1 MIVIIPDELDFVGAS
16 EGVSFNR
23 QPQLRYSTKSGWQ
36 FSLENPSTTYLNDAG
51 TKMIGN
57 VELIP
62 DAVIRKNFNG
72 DWGTFSVSTIFRS
85 LTIKENNNKQSH
97 LGYGFST
104 GGKFNVGSKDDI
116 RFSVS
121 GGKGVGR
128 YLALNFITSGV
139 YSNINDLE
147 GEFETIPMINGYFS
161 YLHHWSKK
169 WKSSVSYST
178 LYSSNP
184 DHIAGSANKNAWS
197 ASGNIMF
204 TPVKNLLIGAEIMHA
219 YRQIQNGDEGSMD
232 RLQFSAKYS
241 F

>member
-1 MIVIIPDELDFVGAS
+1 
-16 EGVSFNR
+16 
-23 QPQLRYSTKSGWQ
+23 
-36 FSLENPSTTYLNDAG
+36 
-51 TKMIGN
+51 
-57 VELIP
+57 
-62 DAVIRKNFNG
+62 
-72 DWGTFSVSTIFRS
+72 
-85 LTIKENNNKQSH
+85 
-97 LGYGFST
+97 
-104 GGKFNVGSKDDI
+104 
-116 RFSVS
+116 
-121 GGKGVGR
+121 
-128 YLALNFITSGV
+128 
-139 YSNINDLE
+139 
-147 GEFETIPMINGYFS
+147 MINGYFS
-161 YLHHWSKK
+161 YLHHRSKK